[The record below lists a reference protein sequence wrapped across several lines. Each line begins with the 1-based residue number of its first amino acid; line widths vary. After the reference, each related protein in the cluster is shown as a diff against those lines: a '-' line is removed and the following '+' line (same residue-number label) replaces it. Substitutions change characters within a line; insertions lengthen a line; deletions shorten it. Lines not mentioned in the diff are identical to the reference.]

1 MIKNQRG
8 CKVNHT
14 FVGEW
19 GTRPE
24 DFCTKAKAKAH
35 DCINDPAPKLT
46 QLERAF
52 WVAAKEGR

>member
-1 MIKNQRG
+1 MKNQRG

-19 GTRPE
+19 S
-24 DFCTKAKAKAH
+24 TKPHDVCSRAKARAY
-35 DCINDPAPKLT
+35 DCLNDPSPKLT

-52 WVAAKEGR
+52 WVAAREGR

>member
-1 MIKNQRG
+1 MKNQRG

-14 FVGEW
+14 FVGDW
-19 GTRPE
+19 S
-24 DFCTKAKAKAH
+24 TKPHDVWARAKARAYE
-35 DCINDPAPKLT
+35 CINDPAPKLT

>member
-1 MIKNQRG
+1 MKNQRG

-19 GTRPE
+19 S
-24 DFCTKAKAKAH
+24 TKPHDVWARAKARAH

-46 QLERAF
+46 RLERAF
-52 WVAAKEGR
+52 WVAARKGK

>member
-1 MIKNQRG
+1 MKNQRG

-19 GTRPE
+19 GTRPHE
-24 DFCTKAKAKAH
+24 FCSKAKAPY

-52 WVAAKEGR
+52 WVAARKDK

>member
-1 MIKNQRG
+1 MKNKRG

-14 FVGEW
+14 FVGDW
-19 GTRPE
+19 S
-24 DFCTKAKAKAH
+24 TKPHDICNRAKARAY
-35 DCINDPAPKLT
+35 DCLNDPAPKLT